1 MKIAGYRYQSCF
13 GPYIERF
20 IQEKRDAGFIYES
33 EEWKLKHFDAFC
45 IEESITEP
53 VLTRELAYTWGA
65 LRDDEALVTCSGRAS
80 ILRQFALHLT
90 TLGMDA
96 YIPSRFFKA
105 EKKAIHILSDEEI
118 MALFEE
124 IDGYVPATTG
134 RVFHRLAAEYKVI
147 FRLIYCCGL
156 RVSEARKL
164 KWNYVDLD
172 NGSVRIMQSKG
183 RKDRIV
189 YLADDLVEL
198 LKSYASVLRDVY
210 DCEAEWVFPAKD
222 PMKCLSTV
230 TVDKRF
236 RISWQSTA
244 YYGSCDRDP
253 TVHSLRHSF
262 VVKRMNTWMEEEV
275 SLKEMLPYLS
285 RYLGHTSPDD
295 TFYYYHQVDSAFRII
310 KNKDTTGPR
319 VIPEVSYE

>member
-1 MKIAGYRYQSCF
+1 
-13 GPYIERF
+13 
-20 IQEKRDAGFIYES
+20 
-33 EEWKLKHFDAFC
+33 
-45 IEESITEP
+45 
-53 VLTRELAYTWGA
+53 
-65 LRDDEALVTCSGRAS
+65 
-80 ILRQFALHLT
+80 
-90 TLGMDA
+90 MDA

-105 EKKAIHILSDEEI
+105 EKKVIHILSDEEL

-156 RVSEARKL
+156 RVSEARNL
-164 KWNYVDLD
+164 NWEDVDLD
-172 NGSVRIMQSKG
+172 DGSVRIMQSKG

-198 LKSYASVLRDVY
+198 LRSYASVLREVY
-210 DCEAEWVFPAKD
+210 GCDAEWVFPAKD
-222 PMKCLSTV
+222 PEKCLSTV

-236 RISWQSTA
+236 RISWRSTA

-275 SLKEMLPYLS
+275 SLKEMMPYLS
-285 RYLGHTSPDD
+285 RYLGHASPDD
-295 TFYYYHQVDSAFRII
+295 TFYYYHQVDSACRII
-310 KNKDTTGPR
+310 RDKDTTSSR

>member
-1 MKIAGYRYQSCF
+1 MKIAGYRFQSCF
-13 GPYIERF
+13 GPYIEKF
-20 IQEKRDAGFIYES
+20 IQEKRDAGFSYES

-45 IEESITEP
+45 TEESITEP
-53 VLTRELAYTWGA
+53 VLTRELAYAWGA
-65 LRDDEALVTCSGRAS
+65 LRDDEALVTCSGRVS
-80 ILRQFALHLT
+80 ILRQFALYLT

-105 EKKAIHILSDEEI
+105 EKKVIHILSDEEI
-118 MALFEE
+118 MALFEA

-164 KWNYVDLD
+164 KWDDVDLD
-172 NGSVRIMQSKG
+172 DGSVRIMQSKG

-198 LKSYASVLRDVY
+198 LRSYASILKDVY
-210 DCEAEWVFPAKD
+210 DCESEWVFPAMD
-222 PMKCLSTV
+222 SEKCLSTV

-236 RISWQSTA
+236 RISWRSTT
-244 YYGSCDRDP
+244 YYDSCDRDP

-262 VVKRMNTWMEEEV
+262 VVKRLNTWMEEEV
-275 SLKEMLPYLS
+275 SLKEMMPYLS
-285 RYLGHTSPDD
+285 RYLGHTNPDD

-310 KNKDTTGPR
+310 RNKDTTGSR

>member
-1 MKIAGYRYQSCF
+1 MKIAGYRFQSCF

-45 IEESITEP
+45 IEESIAEP

-65 LRDDEALVTCSGRAS
+65 LHDDEALVTCSGRTS
-80 ILRQFALHLT
+80 ILRQFALYLT

-105 EKKAIHILSDEEI
+105 EKKVIHILSDEEI
-118 MALFEE
+118 VALFEE

-156 RVSEARKL
+156 RVSEARNL
-164 KWNYVDLD
+164 NWEDVDLD
-172 NGSVRIMQSKG
+172 DGSVRIMQSKG

-198 LKSYASVLRDVY
+198 LRSYASVLREVY
-210 DCEAEWVFPAKD
+210 GCDAEWVFPAKD
-222 PMKCLSTV
+222 PEKCLSTV

-236 RISWQSTA
+236 RISWRSTA
-244 YYGSCDRDP
+244 YYGSCDREP

-262 VVKRMNTWMEEEV
+262 VVKRMNTWMKEEV
-275 SLKEMLPYLS
+275 SLKEMMPYLS
-285 RYLGHTSPDD
+285 RDLGHTSPDD
-295 TFYYYHQVDSAFRII
+295 TFYYYHQVDSACRII
-310 KNKDTTGPR
+310 RDKDTTSSR